1 MNTLYDWSCP
11 RLLVHWF
18 DSDWNLIVLP
28 IIQSFQNSLHLLEW
42 LCEGTIPYQHC
53 WSKCQQCQVSPQ
65 QRRQRHKHLQH
76 WTHHSTFHRQLSLH
90 VLPVMFV
97 MLLPIGPHFGYIWSP
112 YAHSSKTGEQEHNPT
127 LLIPL
132 WSQPPFSFDQVV
144 QLYVLL
150 LLSQLLLALPV
161 SSKKHVND
169 LSNPLRWVVD
179 SSIRKDNF
187 LELISTIGTI
197 VQPD

>member
-1 MNTLYDWSCP
+1 
-11 RLLVHWF
+11 
-18 DSDWNLIVLP
+18 
-28 IIQSFQNSLHLLEW
+28 
-42 LCEGTIPYQHC
+42 
-53 WSKCQQCQVSPQ
+53 
-65 QRRQRHKHLQH
+65 
-76 WTHHSTFHRQLSLH
+76 
-90 VLPVMFV
+90 
-97 MLLPIGPHFGYIWSP
+97 
-112 YAHSSKTGEQEHNPT
+112 
-127 LLIPL
+127 LIPL
-132 WSQPPFSFDQVV
+132 WSQSPFSFDQVV

-179 SSIRKDNF
+179 SSIRKENF